1 MRNMRNAF
9 VALGLAG
16 AAYAWKN
23 RDRLRQ
29 QIGNATQR
37 GPQGLLPDYNTGNG
51 QSDVRDSNER
61 TSGWEQSNR
70 QPLSGSE
77 V

>member
-1 MRNMRNAF
+1 MRNMRSAF
-9 VALGLAG
+9 WALGLAG

-29 QIGNATQR
+29 QFGGAGQR
-37 GPQGLLPDYNTGNG
+37 GSQGLLPDYNSGNG
-51 QSDVRDSNER
+51 QPDVRGPDER
-61 TSGWEQSNR
+61 NSGWEQSNR
-70 QPLSGSE
+70 QPISGSE